1 LRAGKRTPSAI
12 MSTVTYK
19 LGRNGIKS
27 IRYIVRGAFLIYFVY
42 LLSQIIFQF
51 QKGIQGAPNIIE
63 MPVFYNL
70 IFFLLVFAVTDKL
83 INYFQNTLN
92 DLIQTTNDRIL
103 GTVISYNNKLTVR
116 ELAQKFGLKE
126 NELEKILAEI
136 NMQGEYS
143 IRIDKDTGLITATS
157 IASLVGSGTKEERL
171 QKLEEL
177 FREGKISERTF
188 KSLKE
193 KYSKES

>member
-1 LRAGKRTPSAI
+1 
-12 MSTVTYK
+12 
-19 LGRNGIKS
+19 
-27 IRYIVRGAFLIYFVY
+27 VY

-103 GTVISYNNKLTVR
+103 GTVNSYNNKLTVR